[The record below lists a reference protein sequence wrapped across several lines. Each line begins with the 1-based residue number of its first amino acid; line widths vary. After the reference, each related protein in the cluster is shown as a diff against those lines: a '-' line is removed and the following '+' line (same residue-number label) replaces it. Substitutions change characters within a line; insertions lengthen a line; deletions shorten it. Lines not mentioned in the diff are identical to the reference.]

1 MGINLSNLEAIKA
14 THGYDCAIEHLDA
27 KITARIDHISKTT
40 PCVRLGIIDLIRRM
54 TNHKTVQLLTSAVF
68 KRLVPSNPPTA
79 KTSPP
84 VLMIDTPLR
93 RDRIGVTC
101 VQIRF
106 KGQ

>member
-54 TNHKTVQLLTSAVF
+54 TNQKNSSVAYFGRFQA
-68 KRLVPSNPPTA
+68 
-79 KTSPP
+79 
-84 VLMIDTPLR
+84 
-93 RDRIGVTC
+93 TC
-101 VQIRF
+101 PI
-106 KGQ
+106 KPANSEDIAPCAND